1 VRRFRFTIASLLG
14 AVLFVALAFAALR
27 EATEFW
33 DSAVFSVTLVL
44 LLSSVLLAVHRA
56 ARRRAFW
63 LGFSLFGGAYL
74 VASLIPAVE
83 SRLLTSSGLVYLD
96 SIIPGREGP
105 LLLGHL
111 SINASARNKAVRWVA
126 FSPEGRDNAS
136 PRQDAV
142 RLWDV
147 TIGRPLGTPFHTTE
161 SFLGIGHSLLAL
173 LSAIIGGHLS
183 RRLYVSGHAREDVGD
198 ATPTP
203 AGSSSGA

>member
-1 VRRFRFTIASLLG
+1 MRRIRFTIASLLG
-14 AVLFVALAFAALR
+14 AVVFVALAFAALR

-33 DSAVFSVTLVL
+33 DSAVFSATLGML
-44 LLSSVLLAVHRA
+44 LASVLLAVHRTE
-56 ARRRAFW
+56 RRRAFW
-63 LGFSLFGGAYL
+63 LGFALFGGAYL
-74 VASLIPAVE
+74 IASLIPPVE
-83 SRLLTSSGLVYLD
+83 SRLLTTQGLVYLD

-105 LLLGHL
+105 SWLGRL
-111 SINASARNKAVRWVA
+111 AISANSTDRAIRWLVS
-126 FSPEGRDNAS
+126 SPDGRDNAS

-183 RRLYVSGHAREDVGD
+183 RWLYVSGHTIEDVGD
-198 ATPTP
+198 VTPPP
-203 AGSSSGA
+203 AGSSSSH